1 MKISVVVDNCSPINA
16 RKPFISEHG
25 LSLLIEHSG
34 KKILLDTGQNMA
46 CVLNLSIMGIHASQ
60 IDMISLS
67 HGHYDHAGGIIHVL
81 QHAAKRM
88 PVHAHPKVF
97 EPRFSVSGEK
107 RSFVGIPYVKE
118 HLTQLGADWQLS
130 DKPAELLPGLWFS
143 GGIPRQSGFES
154 GDTRLVVCTADG
166 CDCPDHIADDTS
178 IFFSGPNGL
187 VVISGCSHSGLVN
200 TVRYGL
206 KLTGASRLAGW
217 IGGTHLG
224 PVSADQ
230 QEKTIDELESMNPDF
245 IAANHCTGFVMM
257 SKLRERFGSRFI
269 PAFTGTV
276 IEA

>member
-1 MKISVVVDNCSPINA
+1 MKISVVVDNSSPINA
-16 RKPFISEHG
+16 RKPFIAEHG

-34 KKILLDTGQNMA
+34 KKILLDTGQGTA
-46 CVLNLSIMGIHASQ
+46 CVLNLSIMGIHASH

-67 HGHYDHAGGIIHVL
+67 HGHYDHAGGIIHIL

-154 GDTRLVVCTADG
+154 GDTRLVACTADG
-166 CDCPDHIADDTS
+166 CDCPDPIADDTS
-178 IFFSGPNGL
+178 LFFSGPNGL
-187 VVISGCSHSGLVN
+187 VAISGCSHSGLVN

-230 QEKTIDELESMNPDF
+230 QDRTIDELESMNPDF

-257 SKLRERFGSRFI
+257 AKLQERFGSRFI
-269 PAFTGTV
+269 PAFVGTV